1 MLATVNG
8 TRIFFDVD
16 GKRVVWDEKEQ
27 CMKEK
32 PVCFILHGGPGGE
45 HGIYG
50 TNFNWLK
57 EYMQLVF
64 IDFRGSGRSDRTDPS
79 TYTIAQNVEDLEALR
94 KYLGLDKIVLMG
106 QSYGGIMSFAYGTA
120 YPENVSSA
128 ILLCTSPSHNTFDE
142 ANKQLLERGVSQ
154 EMQEM
159 FNQITNNGGFTSDEQ
174 FKNYLKLFAP
184 LYSISEG
191 GGEAY
196 AKEMDYLIISHKPL
210 NTFMTADSSF
220 DFTPELHKMTFPTL
234 LIGGEQDWIC
244 PIGETHIAS
253 AHLPNCQTV
262 TLKDCSHELF
272 IDQPEESR
280 RVIGEFVCETIVPM
294 TKYCR

>member
-27 CMKEK
+27 CIKEK

-50 TNFNWLK
+50 TNFNWLT

-64 IDFRGSGRSDRTDPS
+64 IDFRGSGRSDRTDYN

-106 QSYGGIMSFAYGTA
+106 QSYGGIMSFAYGTT

-128 ILLCTSPSHNTFDE
+128 ILLCTSPSHKTFDA
-142 ANKQLLERGVSQ
+142 ANEQLLKRGVTQ
-154 EMQEM
+154 EMKEM
-159 FNQITNNGGFTSDEQ
+159 FNELQSTGFTSDEQ
-174 FKNYLKLFAP
+174 YKNYLKLFAP

-191 GGEAY
+191 GGEVY
-196 AKEMDYLIISHKPL
+196 AKEMDYLILSYEPL
-210 NTFMTADSSF
+210 IPFVTTDAKF
-220 DFTPELHKMTFPTL
+220 DFTDELHKMTFPTL
-234 LIGGEQDWIC
+234 LVGGEQDWIC
-244 PIGETHIAS
+244 PIGETHTAS
-253 AHLPNCQTV
+253 ALLPNCQTV
-262 TLKDCSHELF
+262 TINNCSHELF
-272 IDQPEESR
+272 IDQPEASSR
-280 RVIGEFVCETIVPM
+280 AIDTFVRNTIVPM